1 LIIGYA
7 KSDLLS
13 IISVHP
19 MRKEAVEAF
28 LEKADNNWDIIANLI
43 REEKLLELEYDNHL
57 YYARKLSRKR

>member
-1 LIIGYA
+1 
-7 KSDLLS
+7 
-13 IISVHP
+13 